1 MSSLNDLCGC
11 FQNWAGLSDTDMAA
25 YVRRLNSLG
34 LISGGGGAK
43 GPAPIIVDDA
53 IWMLLIVLA
62 GGDVKRA
69 QDIAELVNS
78 QQTVADAKV
87 SDGDPAITLFD
98 GLRDIINLRRAGL
111 LIVGGD
117 FRLLEDGERVSAVI
131 SAEIVLEAPLFA
143 FPAGSRVV
151 GNFAFGPQP
160 GTADDGPRL
169 WQFTVAT
176 MSLIDELANL
186 LGPLPVTSM
195 GLGTGISAAAVPID
209 VADETASRG
218 TLH

>member
-1 MSSLNDLCGC
+1 MSSLNDLCQC
-11 FQNWAGLSDTDMAA
+11 FQNWTWLSDTDMAA

-43 GPAPIIVDDA
+43 GPAPVTVDDA
-53 IWMLLIVLA
+53 IWILLIVLA
-62 GGDVKRA
+62 GGDVKQA

-78 QQTVADAKV
+78 RQTVADAKV

-160 GTADDGPRL
+160 GADYRPRL
-169 WQFTVAT
+169 WRFTVAT
-176 MSLIDELANL
+176 MNLIDDLANL